1 MEDWTEMGEDVYL
14 EYFQLIPMS
23 WWFMK
28 CKKKF
33 TWICSCGLGTTEA
46 ALQSCSY
53 KKVFLKYTPN
63 LQENP
68 HAEVWFQ

>member
-14 EYFQLIPMS
+14 EYFQLIAMS

-33 TWICSCGLGTTEA
+33 TWICSCGLSTTEA